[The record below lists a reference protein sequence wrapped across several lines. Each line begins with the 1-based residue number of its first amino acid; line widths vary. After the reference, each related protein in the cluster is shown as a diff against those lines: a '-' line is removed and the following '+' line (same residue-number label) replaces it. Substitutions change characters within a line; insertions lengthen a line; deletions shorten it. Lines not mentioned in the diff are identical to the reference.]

1 MPPSLPAPEKR
12 RERGLLGTLSTRVAR
27 RLLVVFLLLGVG
39 PALLTLGLTQLRS
52 REALREHGM
61 PRHGLK
67 LELTESLL
75 MDEPREVERRLE
87 ALAAL
92 GVSLALDDFGT
103 GYSSLTY
110 LKRLP
115 MDTIKLDRSFVR
127 DLLERQE
134 ARELLR
140 SAIAMLHALR
150 KQVVVE
156 GVELAAQRE
165 LLSEWGAD
173 MLQGWLFSQSL
184 PAQALADYVR
194 RGLAAPVAGV
204 TANDGGTEPAGGAT
218 PTPEAAALLRPTPG
232 SVGLAGQPQTLEQP
246 LELFRT

>member
-1 MPPSLPAPEKR
+1 
-12 RERGLLGTLSTRVAR
+12 
-27 RLLVVFLLLGVG
+27 
-39 PALLTLGLTQLRS
+39 
-52 REALREHGM
+52 
-61 PRHGLK
+61 
-67 LELTESLL
+67 

-134 ARELLR
+134 ARELMR

-165 LLSEWGAD
+165 LLSAWGAD

-184 PAQALADYVR
+184 PAQDFADHVR
-194 RGLAAPVAGV
+194 RSRAGGGAASGIEGQP
-204 TANDGGTEPAGGAT
+204 EGGAT
-218 PTPEAAALLRPTPG
+218 PTHEAAALPRPTSD

-246 LELFRT
+246 LELFRA